1 MRLTGSGIEVNELA
15 AIDIGQVFS
24 VGGPGEPIG
33 RISDERSSRENLFDR
48 ERLFRRDGFL
58 LVLTGYGKSCK

>member
-1 MRLTGSGIEVNELA
+1 MA

-33 RISDERSSRENLFDR
+33 RIYDERSSRENLFDR